1 MLVYPVTD
9 AAGNFADAKENA
21 RFPSRAENAEGYFLT
36 RAVMQWFCGH
46 YLANAAD
53 GADWRVSPLRAKSLA
68 GLAPAVVTTAW
79 FDPLRDEG
87 KAYADALI
95 AAGVA
100 TKYHHGA
107 GPDSRLFRP
116 RRSLRDRQKPRRNAR
131 APISGRCW
139 KRAREMSDHMK
150 EVPPAAVLLGREVI
164 SVDAKSGEV
173 QLRFL
178 ADRQF
183 ANRHG
188 TVQGGMLAAMLDS
201 ATGNAVMASLPRDR
215 TAVTTRLDTT
225 FVKPAALGP
234 LTANA
239 RLVMQDERSALAE
252 AELLDSS
259 GQIVARAR
267 AELRVRERR

>member
-1 MLVYPVTD
+1 MSAHL
-9 AAGNFADAKENA
+9 KE
-21 RFPSRAENAEGYFLT
+21 L
-36 RAVMQWFCGH
+36 
-46 YLANAAD
+46 
-53 GADWRVSPLRAKSLA
+53 
-68 GLAPAVVTTAW
+68 
-79 FDPLRDEG
+79 
-87 KAYADALI
+87 
-95 AAGVA
+95 
-100 TKYHHGA
+100 
-107 GPDSRLFRP
+107 
-116 RRSLRDRQKPRRNAR
+116 
-131 APISGRCW
+131 
-139 KRAREMSDHMK
+139 
-150 EVPPAAVLLGREVI
+150 PPAAVLLGREVI

-188 TVQGGMLAAMLDS
+188 TVQGGMLAAMLDTATGRGGVLPAMLAS
-201 ATGNAVMASLPRDR
+201 ATGNAVMASLPRHR

-239 RLVMQDERSALAE
+239 RLVMHDERSGSAE
-252 AELLDSS
+252 AELLESA